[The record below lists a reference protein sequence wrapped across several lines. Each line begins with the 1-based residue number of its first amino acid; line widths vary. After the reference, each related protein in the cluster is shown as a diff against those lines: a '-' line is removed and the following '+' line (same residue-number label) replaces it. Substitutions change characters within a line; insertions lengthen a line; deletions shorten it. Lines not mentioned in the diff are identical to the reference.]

1 MVHVAPRRVSFFK
14 QTVLILHL
22 VYDCFYH
29 ESMSR
34 QVVTP
39 WDVETQHK
47 WNGILFHGST
57 MNLDLLGFHRL
68 RESGGPIDVPSQ
80 GFLLKAKL
88 RVGFSQI
95 LQCIGDFEHMRLIP
109 YGMVLC
115 DVTSSFVT
123 SSFCKRL
130 LQLLEVLWFTGFFC
144 LGILFNHMVCI
155 TTKTKG
161 GIVVRSL
168 QPSKKQQNWSG
179 LSCHL
184 LIVIPIYE
192 SHYFLS
198 TSLGM
203 LDGMGCKNAQ
213 QHRHLFRRKISIKI
227 LAL

>member
-1 MVHVAPRRVSFFK
+1 MVHVAPFRVSSFFK
-14 QTVLILHL
+14 QTVLIPHL

-34 QVVTP
+34 QVVK
-39 WDVETQHK
+39 HK
-47 WNGILFHGST
+47 THGILFHGST
-57 MNLDLLGFHRL
+57 MNLDLLGFPRL
-68 RESGGPIDVPSQ
+68 RESGGPFNVPSKEFFVKGQ
-80 GFLLKAKL
+80 VEGWFEPNSPAHWRLWAHAIDSLWHGVVWCNFLLCNK
-88 RVGFSQI
+88 Q
-95 LQCIGDFEHMRLIP
+95 
-109 YGMVLC
+109 
-115 DVTSSFVT
+115 
-123 SSFCKRL
+123 FCKGL

-155 TTKTKG
+155 TTNTKG

-213 QHRHLFRRKISIKI
+213 QHRHLFRRKTSIKI

>member
-1 MVHVAPRRVSFFK
+1 MVHVAPRRVSSFFKPK

-22 VYDCFYH
+22 VYDCFDH

-34 QVVTP
+34 QVVTLL
-39 WDVETQHK
+39 ETCFSQHK
-47 WNGILFHGST
+47 THGILFHGST
-57 MNLDLLGFHRL
+57 MNSDLLGFPRL
-68 RESGGPIDVPSQ
+68 RESGGPIDVPSKEFFVKGQ
-80 GFLLKAKL
+80 VEGWFEPNSPAHWRLWAHAIDFLWHCVVWCNFLLCNK
-88 RVGFSQI
+88 Q
-95 LQCIGDFEHMRLIP
+95 
-109 YGMVLC
+109 
-115 DVTSSFVT
+115 
-123 SSFCKRL
+123 FCKRL

-192 SHYFLS
+192 SH
-198 TSLGM
+198 
-203 LDGMGCKNAQ
+203 
-213 QHRHLFRRKISIKI
+213 
-227 LAL
+227 